1 MHGLDSESWCGE
13 DGPHD
18 RRPSQLIMVGA
29 MFANRAEL
37 LAQVPVT
44 GGADPTPPQS
54 RHVQVMGPPRHEL
67 HQRRSFPE
75 LRHMLCSA
83 A

>member
-13 DGPHD
+13 DGPDD

-37 LAQVPVT
+37 LAQVPSL
-44 GGADPTPPQS
+44 AARTPYHRSPDTS
-54 RHVQVMGPPRHEL
+54 R
-67 HQRRSFPE
+67 
-75 LRHMLCSA
+75 
-83 A
+83 

>member
-13 DGPHD
+13 EGPHD

-37 LAQVPVT
+37 LAQVPSL
-44 GGADPTPPQS
+44 AARTPHHRSPDTS
-54 RHVQVMGPPRHEL
+54 R
-67 HQRRSFPE
+67 
-75 LRHMLCSA
+75 
-83 A
+83 